1 MDLQTQ
7 GRKEE
12 EYGMTWESGIDIYT
26 LSHVK
31 QTASEDQL
39 YTTGSSA

>member
-12 EYGMTWESGIDIYT
+12 EYGMNRESGTDIYT

-31 QTASEDQL
+31 WIAREDQL